1 MNFFKKKELFANEF
15 PLGLYL
21 DECFQATKL
30 FVELSSC
37 ALNDSRILFRDLDA
51 EKAMMKFQFFKN
63 LCLNFKND
71 LIDVNSFLQKRKD
84 HRVFEKIYSSMEEVV
99 EKSTRR
105 VVKSKIPLP
114 EINYLE
120 VESVTEFDVDW
131 ILKKIK
137 NFWNKFL
144 QIYGSSIVDAAYKND
159 SSNN

>member
-1 MNFFKKKELFANEF
+1 
-15 PLGLYL
+15 
-21 DECFQATKL
+21 
-30 FVELSSC
+30 
-37 ALNDSRILFRDLDA
+37 
-51 EKAMMKFQFFKN
+51 
-63 LCLNFKND
+63 
-71 LIDVNSFLQKRKD
+71 
-84 HRVFEKIYSSMEEVV
+84 MEEVV